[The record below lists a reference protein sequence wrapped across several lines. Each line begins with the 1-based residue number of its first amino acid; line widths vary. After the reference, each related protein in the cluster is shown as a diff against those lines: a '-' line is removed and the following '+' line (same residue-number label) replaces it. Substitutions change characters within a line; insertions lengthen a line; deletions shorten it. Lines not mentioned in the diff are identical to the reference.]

1 MPFSKGKSGNP
12 RGRPRKGE
20 SLTDL
25 LREKLETTK
34 TTRDK
39 QPRKEKIAEKL
50 IALAES
56 GDLGALRYI
65 FDRIDGRPKETVELE
80 NAALDAQL
88 RGIMSNG
95 N

>member
-20 SLTDL
+20 TLTDL

-39 QPRKEKIAEKL
+39 LTRKEKIAEKL
-50 IALAES
+50 LSLAES
-56 GDLGALRYI
+56 GDLGALRYV
-65 FDRIDGRPKETVELE
+65 FDRLDGKPRETIEME
-80 NAALDAQL
+80 NAALDEQL
-88 RGIMSNG
+88 RRIMNG